1 MIPTVSGH
9 IGDWKKL
16 LHHIKNLGFNAI
28 HLLPIT
34 AVDKTESPYA
44 ADDLFT
50 IDHSYADPQDPRS
63 ILEQFEDFVR
73 EAKNLKIK
81 LCIDIVLNHIGIN
94 SQMVKNRV
102 DWLCTDESEND
113 SIQRAGCWD
122 QGKWIVWR
130 DLALINYNHPNKS
143 VKYAI
148 WHYMKEYT
156 LFWINY
162 AAYTDG
168 MIRFDNLHSSD
179 PSFLKFLSQHM
190 KERYPNL
197 IILAELFADPPTTQ
211 KFTYQFG
218 IHLLTA
224 TPWMEPYAE
233 QVRKSITKAHK
244 DYPKIQYL
252 FPLSSHDSSTPA
264 NEYGDVK
271 STVPRYAAYAL
282 LGTGNTGMVQGCEF
296 GIPQKIDF
304 IGRKSKMP
312 LSKDSWGIDFGPIVK
327 KIHELIYNNPLFQT
341 YDNINFI
348 DDNHGAI
355 IAAYRFEKENP
366 KFGYLIIVNFDPK
379 NPYKLKID
387 LSKNAP
393 DLISQ
398 TLYDISSTS
407 EAINLSKP
415 IFKIEIEPSAMRIF
429 STKSE

>member
-1 MIPTVSGH
+1 M
-9 IGDWKKL
+9 
-16 LHHIKNLGFNAI
+16 
-28 HLLPIT
+28 
-34 AVDKTESPYA
+34 
-44 ADDLFT
+44 
-50 IDHSYADPQDPRS
+50 
-63 ILEQFEDFVR
+63 
-73 EAKNLKIK
+73 
-81 LCIDIVLNHIGIN
+81 
-94 SQMVKNRV
+94 
-102 DWLCTDESEND
+102 
-113 SIQRAGCWD
+113 
-122 QGKWIVWR
+122 
-130 DLALINYNHPNKS
+130 
-143 VKYAI
+143 
-148 WHYMKEYT
+148 
-156 LFWINY
+156 
-162 AAYTDG
+162 
-168 MIRFDNLHSSD
+168 
-179 PSFLKFLSQHM
+179 
-190 KERYPNL
+190 
-197 IILAELFADPPTTQ
+197 
-211 KFTYQFG
+211 
-218 IHLLTA
+218 
-224 TPWMEPYAE
+224 
-233 QVRKSITKAHK
+233 
-244 DYPKIQYL
+244 
-252 FPLSSHDSSTPA
+252 
-264 NEYGDVK
+264 
-271 STVPRYAAYAL
+271 PRYAAYAL